1 VPTDSKKSDGLAVR
15 KVGSKICL
23 ASSTLFAA
31 ESQKLKDVFGFII
44 SYRVR
49 VKLTVSQS
57 PMNGTVDAEVPIFV
71 VAKKPLTV
79 DMQAV
84 NQNTYVDK
92 SRSLHNSTVRNRMK
106 HRNVLQDVPIHFSKR
121 DD

>member
-1 VPTDSKKSDGLAVR
+1 
-15 KVGSKICL
+15 
-23 ASSTLFAA
+23 
-31 ESQKLKDVFGFII
+31 
-44 SYRVR
+44 
-49 VKLTVSQS
+49 
-57 PMNGTVDAEVPIFV
+57 MNGTVDAEVPIFV